1 MSETNT
7 NTTASVKKH
16 YDYASEQVD
25 EQAILDKYNAATV
38 AQFNAQREQNRQA
51 ENEFYNKMYDTQKTA
66 MDTIRKSNAAAVSS
80 GASRGLQAANELSAL
95 LGLEQE
101 SVASATEVAQAN
113 RQTAQEET
121 AAVLENVLNAY
132 QQATQER
139 QQLTQQGIEAES
151 VDVQRDANEVQRE
164 ANDVAKIEAETNRDA
179 QKTNEAATLV
189 SASENGTTAYLAA
202 LGNLGYDYA
211 TTPNEEGYASLG
223 IAIDGLGIAINGAEG
238 NTAAIFSADDWNNKS
253 TGASKANAVKN
264 NVQQICKTYG
274 VNYELVSDAVDSLVN
289 SASEGASWWNSGKSN
304 VANTSNAKVQF
315 ILNTIQNKYIEKMTA
330 KTE

>member
-7 NTTASVKKH
+7 NTAASVKKH
-16 YDYASEQVD
+16 YDYANEQVD

-51 ENEFYNKMYDTQKTA
+51 ENTFYNQMYDTQKTA

-164 ANDVAKIEAETNRDA
+164 ANDVAKLEAETNRDA
-179 QKTNEAATLV
+179 QKANEAATLV

-202 LGNLGYDYA
+202 LGTLGYDYA
-211 TTPNEEGYASLG
+211 TTPSEEGYASLST
-223 IAIDGLGIAINGAEG
+223 AIDGLGIAINGAEG
-238 NTAAIFSADDWNNKS
+238 STATIFNGDDWNNNL

-274 VNYELVSDAVDSLVN
+274 IDYKVVSEAVDSLVN
-289 SASEGASWWNSGKSN
+289 TASEGASWWMEGKSKA
-304 VANTSNAKVQF
+304 ANNSNAKVQL
-315 ILNTIQNKYIEKMTA
+315 ILNTIQNEYIKKMTA